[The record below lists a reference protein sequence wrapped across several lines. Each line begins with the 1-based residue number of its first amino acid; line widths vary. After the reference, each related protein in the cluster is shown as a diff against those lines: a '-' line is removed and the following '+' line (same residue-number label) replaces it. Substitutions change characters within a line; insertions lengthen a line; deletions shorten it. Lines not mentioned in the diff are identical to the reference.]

1 MYLMEIRLV
10 QQVWLQ
16 RGIIVPEVQPVQRQQ
31 QLVMVVYQVMNVV
44 FVVVVIVWVAQ
55 KLRLVQPV

>member
-55 KLRLVQPV
+55 KLHLVQPV